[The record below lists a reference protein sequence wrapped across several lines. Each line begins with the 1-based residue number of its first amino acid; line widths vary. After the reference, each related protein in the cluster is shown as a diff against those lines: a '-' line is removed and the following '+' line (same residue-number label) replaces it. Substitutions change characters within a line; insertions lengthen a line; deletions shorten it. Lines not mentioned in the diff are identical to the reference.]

1 LQNAT
6 VVSII
11 DDDQTVRQAIQR
23 LMRSRGLAA
32 QTFASAEEFLG
43 SPFMRQTACLITDVQ
58 MPGMSGIELQAV
70 MQKQGPR
77 LPMIFLTAF
86 PDERVEARALDA
98 GALGFL
104 IKPFDAK
111 DLINLVEAALR
122 DGGGH

>member
-1 LQNAT
+1 MQNT
-6 VVSII
+6 PVVSII
-11 DDDQTVRQAIQR
+11 DDDQTVRQSIQR

-32 QTFASAEEFLG
+32 RTFASAEEFLG
-43 SPFMRQTACLITDVQ
+43 SSFMHQTACLITDVQ

-86 PDERVEARALDA
+86 PDERVEARALEA
-98 GALGFL
+98 GAIGFL

-122 DGGGH
+122 NGC